1 MRPLIICSTYNECEN
16 IAPLAKEILSN
27 APEANVLVVDDNS
40 PDGTGQIVRDLI
52 KTEPRVH
59 LLARPGKLGLGTA
72 ILDGMQWGL
81 DRGYDPI
88 CTMDA
93 DFSHHPRYLPAIL
106 AGSQKYD
113 VMIGS
118 RYIPGG
124 GTKNWGISRQILSR
138 TSNLVSRIL
147 LGFPTKDC
155 TGCYRAYRAD
165 LLKKID
171 RKSIKSSGYSFVEE
185 VLELCYRAKASM
197 GETPIIFEDR
207 RAGSSKIS
215 RKEVY
220 KAVLTLFRLRW
231 QRITGAGKQQ
241 KTA

>member
-1 MRPLIICSTYNECEN
+1 VRPLIICSTYNERDN
-16 IAPLAKEILSN
+16 IAPLAEEILAN
-27 APEANVLVVDDNS
+27 APEANILVVDDNS
-40 PDGTGQIVRDLI
+40 PDGTGDLVRALM

-72 ILDGMQWGL
+72 ILDGMKWGL
-81 DRGYDPI
+81 DHGYDPI

-106 AGSQKYD
+106 AGSRVYD

-124 GTKNWGISRQILSR
+124 GTRNWGVGRKILSR
-138 TSNLVSRIL
+138 GSNIVSRIL

-165 LLKKID
+165 LLRKID
-171 RKSIKSSGYSFVEE
+171 RDSIRSSGYSFVEE
-185 VLELCYRAKASM
+185 VLELCYRAGATV

-215 RKEVY
+215 KKEVY
-220 KAVLTLFRLRW
+220 RAILTLFRLRW
-231 QRITGAGKQQ
+231 QRMRSRGKRPA
-241 KTA
+241 KT

>member
-1 MRPLIICSTYNECEN
+1 MRPLIICSTYNEREN
-16 IAPLAKEILSN
+16 IESLAREILEN

-40 PDGTGQIVRDLI
+40 PDGTGQLVRELM

-72 ILDGMQWGL
+72 ILDGMSWGL
-81 DRGYDPI
+81 ERGYDPI

-106 AGSQKYD
+106 AGIQSYD

-118 RYIPGG
+118 RYVPGG

-138 TSNLVSRIL
+138 GSNLVSKIL
-147 LGFPTKDC
+147 LGFPNKDC

-165 LLKKID
+165 LLKKIPRD
-171 RKSIKSSGYSFVEE
+171 SIKSTGYSFVEE
-185 VLELCYRAKASM
+185 VLELCYREKATI

-207 RAGSSKIS
+207 RAGQSKIS
-215 RKEVY
+215 KKEIFR
-220 KAVLTLFRLRW
+220 AIGTLFRLRW
-231 QRITGAGKQQ
+231 QRITGGARTK
-241 KTA
+241 A

>member
-27 APEANVLVVDDNS
+27 APEANILVVDDNS
-40 PDGTGQIVRDLI
+40 PDGTGQIVRDLM
-52 KTEPRVH
+52 KSEPRVH

-171 RKSIKSSGYSFVEE
+171 RTSIKSSGYSFVEE
-185 VLELCYRAKASM
+185 VLELCYRVNATM

-241 KTA
+241 KRA